1 MSIGIFDYKELYT
14 LYDSVLHEANFDYFR
29 KLNRLNPNHINKL
42 REINQEYHKDI
53 NNIKTLCDSDYLNI
67 SFSKESNI

>member
-29 KLNRLNPNHINKL
+29 KNFPISSIVSSDSL
-42 REINQEYHKDI
+42 RGAKIQ
-53 NNIKTLCDSDYLNI
+53 S
-67 SFSKESNI
+67 

>member
-29 KLNRLNPNHINKL
+29 KLNRLKLQYEIEHSVNP
-42 REINQEYHKDI
+42 
-53 NNIKTLCDSDYLNI
+53 
-67 SFSKESNI
+67 